1 MIRIDCFTRDGC
13 DACKIAIKNI
23 TDAINEA
30 NCDITLNIRNTNL
43 DDILRKEI
51 TKFPTTVITKVDNDY
66 KRKELARLEG
76 SFPSDYIKDIINK
89 LEDPT
94 GDTLKENDIK
104 RFIKGIENVKVG
116 TKTTNTTLTCLTGFE
131 VHGQAACVK
140 PENFDLN
147 VGSNYARIKAEDK
160 IWEGLGFVLQWAKY
174 GLKK

>member
-76 SFPSDYIKDIINK
+76 SFPSDYIKELIEILKTCDEESTVYVDYDGETNSIDKVYDYSNTCGEVIIFS
-89 LEDPT
+89 D
-94 GDTLKENDIK
+94 
-104 RFIKGIENVKVG
+104 
-116 TKTTNTTLTCLTGFE
+116 
-131 VHGQAACVK
+131 
-140 PENFDLN
+140 
-147 VGSNYARIKAEDK
+147 
-160 IWEGLGFVLQWAKY
+160 
-174 GLKK
+174 

>member
-89 LEDPT
+89 LEKEQAMTVKELIDKLQQFDEDKLVLVE
-94 GDTLKENDIK
+94 DTEYKE
-104 RFIKGIENVKVG
+104 F
-116 TKTTNTTLTCLTGFE
+116 
-131 VHGQAACVK
+131 QAADVEPLDDK
-140 PENFDLN
+140 FVIITTKLLLRLN
-147 VGSNYARIKAEDK
+147 K
-160 IWEGLGFVLQWAKY
+160 
-174 GLKK
+174 

>member
-89 LEDPT
+89 LE
-94 GDTLKENDIK
+94 KEQAMT
-104 RFIKGIENVKVG
+104 VKELID
-116 TKTTNTTLTCLTGFE
+116 KL
-131 VHGQAACVK
+131 QQ
-140 PENFDLN
+140 FD
-147 VGSNYARIKAEDK
+147 EDK
-160 IWEGLGFVLQWAKY
+160 LVLVEDTEYKEFQAIDIEPVGDRFVIITTTIK
-174 GLKK
+174 

>member
-23 TDAINEA
+23 TEAINEA

-51 TKFPTTVITKVDNDY
+51 TKFPTTVITKVYNDY

-89 LEDPT
+89 LE
-94 GDTLKENDIK
+94 KE
-104 RFIKGIENVKVG
+104 
-116 TKTTNTTLTCLTGFE
+116 
-131 VHGQAACVK
+131 
-140 PENFDLN
+140 
-147 VGSNYARIKAEDK
+147 
-160 IWEGLGFVLQWAKY
+160 
-174 GLKK
+174 

>member
-76 SFPSDYIKDIINK
+76 SFPSDYIKDIIDK
-89 LEDPT
+89 LQQFNGDRVVLVEDAEY
-94 GDTLKENDIK
+94 GE
-104 RFIKGIENVKVG
+104 F
-116 TKTTNTTLTCLTGFE
+116 
-131 VHGQAACVK
+131 QAIDVK
-140 PENFDLN
+140 PEDD
-147 VGSNYARIKAEDK
+147 R
-160 IWEGLGFVLQWAKY
+160 FVMITTTVK
-174 GLKK
+174 

>member
-1 MIRIDCFTRDGC
+1 MICIDCFTRDSC

-89 LEDPT
+89 L
-94 GDTLKENDIK
+94 
-104 RFIKGIENVKVG
+104 
-116 TKTTNTTLTCLTGFE
+116 
-131 VHGQAACVK
+131 QQ
-140 PENFDLN
+140 FD
-147 VGSNYARIKAEDK
+147 EDK
-160 IWEGLGFVLQWAKY
+160 LVLIEDTEYKEFQAIDVEPVDDRFVIITTTIK
-174 GLKK
+174 

>member
-30 NCDITLNIRNTNL
+30 NCDITLHIRNTNL

-89 LEDPT
+89 LEKESTMTVKELIEMLKTCDEESIVYIDYN
-94 GDTLKENDIK
+94 GDINSI
-104 RFIKGIENVKVG
+104 N
-116 TKTTNTTLTCLTGFE
+116 E
-131 VHGQAACVK
+131 VC
-140 PENFDLN
+140 DY
-147 VGSNYARIKAEDK
+147 SNNCGEVIIVSD
-160 IWEGLGFVLQWAKY
+160 
-174 GLKK
+174 

>member
-76 SFPSDYIKDIINK
+76 SFPSIRLLAILPSVPSY
-89 LEDPT
+89 LS
-94 GDTLKENDIK
+94 LSY
-104 RFIKGIENVKVG
+104 
-116 TKTTNTTLTCLTGFE
+116 TTQE
-131 VHGQAACVK
+131 IPA
-140 PENFDLN
+140 
-147 VGSNYARIKAEDK
+147 
-160 IWEGLGFVLQWAKY
+160 
-174 GLKK
+174 

>member
-89 LEDPT
+89 LVLVEDT
-94 GDTLKENDIK
+94 EYKEFQAIDVERVDD
-104 RFIKGIENVKVG
+104 RFVIITTTVK
-116 TKTTNTTLTCLTGFE
+116 
-131 VHGQAACVK
+131 
-140 PENFDLN
+140 
-147 VGSNYARIKAEDK
+147 
-160 IWEGLGFVLQWAKY
+160 
-174 GLKK
+174 

>member
-1 MIRIDCFTRDGC
+1 MIRIDCFTRDCC

-89 LEDPT
+89 L
-94 GDTLKENDIK
+94 
-104 RFIKGIENVKVG
+104 
-116 TKTTNTTLTCLTGFE
+116 
-131 VHGQAACVK
+131 QQ
-140 PENFDLN
+140 FD
-147 VGSNYARIKAEDK
+147 EDK
-160 IWEGLGFVLQWAKY
+160 LVLVEDVEYKEFQAIDVEPVDDKFVIITTTVK
-174 GLKK
+174 

>member
-1 MIRIDCFTRDGC
+1 LPDDKNNPRFYEAPEWGPCRCLCSAERVFHSSFLYSVCSSGC
-13 DACKIAIKNI
+13 YACKIAIKNI

-89 LEDPT
+89 LE
-94 GDTLKENDIK
+94 KE
-104 RFIKGIENVKVG
+104 
-116 TKTTNTTLTCLTGFE
+116 
-131 VHGQAACVK
+131 
-140 PENFDLN
+140 
-147 VGSNYARIKAEDK
+147 
-160 IWEGLGFVLQWAKY
+160 
-174 GLKK
+174 